1 MYKQT
6 SHERTGPAT
15 PHIAWLCT
23 RIKFM
28 LQMHKDEVFACIFIR
43 KDQYFSKTDTLHH
56 CKGNNLDMSAN
67 QLQIKYVT

>member
-23 RIKFM
+23 KMKFM
-28 LQMHKDEVFACIFIR
+28 LQMHTQEVCACIFIR
-43 KDQYFSKTDTLHH
+43 KDRYFSKTYTLHH
-56 CKGNNLDMSAN
+56 CKGNNLDMHTI
-67 QLQIKYVT
+67 QIQI